1 MYIIAGPPGSGKS
14 TVFPLSGFGVDFFN
28 ADDRAAQLNQGSY
41 RGIPQSIRDRV
52 NRQFESFVNDCIS
65 RRASFAMETTL
76 RSAITFDQAAIARR
90 EGFFVEMHYLALKN
104 FAQHVE
110 RVRIRADRGGHSA
123 PESVLR
129 GIYDSSLRNLARAI
143 REMDAIAV
151 YDNGDQDTAPRVLL
165 QAVGGQVVYIAGQH
179 PEWLEQV
186 LAEL

>member
-28 ADDRAAQLNQGSY
+28 ADDRAAQLNRGSY

-52 NRQFESFVNDCIS
+52 NRQFETFVNDCIG
-65 RRASFAMETTL
+65 RRASFALETTL
-76 RSAITFDQAAIARR
+76 RGSVTFDQAATAGR
-90 EGFFVEMHYLALKN
+90 EGFFVEMHYRALTN

-123 PESVLR
+123 PESVL
-129 GIYDSSLRNLARAI
+129 A
-143 REMDAIAV
+143 E
-151 YDNGDQDTAPRVLL
+151 
-165 QAVGGQVVYIAGQH
+165 GGQVVYIAGQH

>member
-1 MYIIAGPPGSGKS
+1 
-14 TVFPLSGFGVDFFN
+14 
-28 ADDRAAQLNQGSY
+28 
-41 RGIPQSIRDRV
+41 
-52 NRQFESFVNDCIS
+52 
-65 RRASFAMETTL
+65 
-76 RSAITFDQAAIARR
+76 
-90 EGFFVEMHYLALKN
+90 MHYLALTN
-104 FAQHVE
+104 FAQHVD

-151 YDNGDQDTAPRVLL
+151 YDNGEQDTVPRVLL
-165 QAVGGQVVYIAGQH
+165 QAEGGQVVYIAGQH

>member
-1 MYIIAGPPGSGKS
+1 MYIVAGPPGSGKS
-14 TVFPLSGFGVDFFN
+14 TAFPVSGFGVDFFN
-28 ADDRAAQLNQGSY
+28 ADDCAAQLNRGSY

-52 NRQFESFVNDCIS
+52 NRQFETFVNDCIG
-65 RRASFAMETTL
+65 RRASFALETTL
-76 RSAITFDQAAIARR
+76 RSSATFDQAATARR
-90 EGFFVEMHYLALKN
+90 EGFFVEMHYLALTN
-104 FAQHVE
+104 FAQHVD

-151 YDNGDQDTAPRVLL
+151 YDNGEQDTVPRVLL
-165 QAVGGQVVYIAGQH
+165 QAEGGHVVYIAGRH
-179 PEWLEQV
+179 PEWLEQT

>member
-1 MYIIAGPPGSGKS
+1 M
-14 TVFPLSGFGVDFFN
+14 
-28 ADDRAAQLNQGSY
+28 RAT
-41 RGIPQSIRDRV
+41 R
-52 NRQFESFVNDCIS
+52 
-65 RRASFAMETTL
+65 
-76 RSAITFDQAAIARR
+76 
-90 EGFFVEMHYLALKN
+90 
-104 FAQHVE
+104 
-110 RVRIRADRGGHSA
+110 GHSA

-129 GIYDSSLRNLARAI
+129 RIYDSSLRNLARAI